1 MRTNG
6 MGMHKL
12 PLYTFNQY
20 MIKLYSK
27 HINTNHSMKNN
38 QFIEWFVGFSD
49 GESNFTIG
57 LDKRGKK
64 INFNFRFMIGLHRD
78 DKPLLKYILNNL
90 GCGYIQ
96 DNNTKYVSYFIIT
109 NPYHLKN
116 ILFPIFDSFPLNST
130 KYLDFLS
137 FKKALLIKLSESETS
152 KNNEKTIDNILNI
165 KNNMNNKRSIFTLP
179 YNHINIT
186 PYWLLGLI
194 EAEGSFYLRINSLT
208 PVFSLTLTKVQQPLI
223 EAIIIFLKGMLDP
236 YSLIKADSG
245 KLFHLNIEKAKDN
258 TKEKIKFSIF
268 QLDYLVNIFIPF
280 LESLNFKSKK
290 SLDFDDFKIII
301 MLIYQGKHLI
311 KDVTSYIVQL
321 SYSMNNYRL
330 STNTDVKKNFNKTC
344 TTDKK
349 LFYYI
354 IEKFLSLPPLFILN
368 DSGQI
373 INSKTSDIVRDVFV
387 IELIK
392 TDNTVEIYPTI
403 TDTSISFKVS
413 INTISSLISNGT
425 FLTDKGISKIN
436 KIRVY
441 KKL

>member
-1 MRTNG
+1 MN
-6 MGMHKL
+6 KQ
-12 PLYTFNQY
+12 PFN
-20 MIKLYSK
+20 
-27 HINTNHSMKNN
+27 
-38 QFIEWFVGFSD
+38 EWFVGFSD

-57 LDKRGKK
+57 LDKRGKTP
-64 INFNFRFMIGLHRD
+64 NFNFRFMIGLHID
-78 DKPLLKYILNNL
+78 DKPLLKYILTNI

-96 DNNTKYVSYFIIT
+96 DNKNKHASYFIIT
-109 NPYHLKN
+109 NPYHLKF

-130 KYLDFLS
+130 KHLDYLS
-137 FKKALLIKLSESETS
+137 FKKALLMKLSESETS
-152 KNNEKTIDNILNI
+152 INKDKMIDNILNI

-194 EAEGSFYLRINSLT
+194 EAEGSFYLRRNSLT
-208 PVFSLTLTKVQQPLI
+208 PVFSVTLTKVQQPLI
-223 EAIIIFLKGMLDP
+223 EAIIKFLKGMLDP
-236 YSLIKADSG
+236 YSLIKADAS
-245 KLFHLNIEKAKDN
+245 KLFNLNIEKAKGN
-258 TKEKIKFSIF
+258 TKDKIKFSIF
-268 QLDYLVNIFIPF
+268 QLDFLVNIFIPF

-290 SLDFDDFKIII
+290 SLDFYDFKIITL
-301 MLIYQGKHLI
+301 LIYQGKHLI
-311 KDVTSYIVQL
+311 TDVKSYIFLL

-330 STNTDVKKNFNKTC
+330 STNTDVKKNLNITY

-349 LFYYI
+349 LFYSI

-373 INSKTSDIVRDVFV
+373 INYKTGDIVRDVFV

-403 TDTSISFKVS
+403 TDTAISYKVS
-413 INTISSLISNGT
+413 RNTISSLISNGRS
-425 FLTDKGISKIN
+425 LIDKEISKIN